1 MRKNFIS
8 LLLIC
13 ICGFCF
19 ATTKEEQIKKGIA
32 YHNSAQ
38 VNGIDDVLVCQELL
52 LPYIEKDMIARAY
65 YGSAVTIEASFYE
78 NTDPIKALSLLEKG
92 STFID
97 SAVKADTEN
106 AVLRFLRIVNG
117 ISVSQDSPL
126 KRYGV
131 IKDDI
136 NWFEN
141 HEIDFSAEQNAQL
154 YYSIALYYLAANDV
168 DSALYALDDC
178 LATDSSCEWVEK
190 AKDLLWRYEE

>member
-1 MRKNFIS
+1 MRKYFIS
-8 LLLIC
+8 LLVIC
-13 ICGFCF
+13 ICGLCF
-19 ATTKEEQIKKGIA
+19 ATTKEEQIQKGIA
-32 YHNSAQ
+32 YHDSAQ
-38 VNGIDDVLVCQELL
+38 VNGKEDVLLCQELL
-52 LPYIEKDMIARAY
+52 FPYIEKDMIARAY

-92 STFID
+92 SAFID
-97 SAVKADTEN
+97 SAVKADTNNE
-106 AVLRFLRIVNG
+106 VLRFLRIVNG
-117 ISVSQDSPL
+117 ISVSQNSPL

-131 IKDDI
+131 IKNDI

-141 HEIDFSAEQNAQL
+141 REIDFSAEQNAQL
-154 YYSIALYYLAANDV
+154 YYSIALYYLAANDI

>member
-1 MRKNFIS
+1 MKKYFIS
-8 LLLIC
+8 LLVIC
-13 ICGFCF
+13 ICGLCF
-19 ATTKEEQIKKGIA
+19 AATKEELIQKGIA
-32 YHNSAQ
+32 YHDSAQ
-38 VNGIDDVLVCQELL
+38 INGIEDVLACQELL
-52 LPYIEKDMIARAY
+52 FPYIEKDMIARAY

-117 ISVSQDSPL
+117 ISVSQDSPF

-141 HEIDFSAEQNAQL
+141 HEIDFSAEQTAQL
-154 YYSIALYYLAANDV
+154 YYSVALYYLAANDI